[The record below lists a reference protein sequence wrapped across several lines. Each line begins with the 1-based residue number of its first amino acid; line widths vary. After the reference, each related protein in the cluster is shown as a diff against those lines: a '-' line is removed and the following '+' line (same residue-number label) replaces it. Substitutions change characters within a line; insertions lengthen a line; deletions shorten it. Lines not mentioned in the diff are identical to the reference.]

1 MCCFNDYISDEDIFL
16 ISDKLMI
23 HSIKL
28 MAMDLNNKAV
38 VQQKKRREKWRS
50 ILRVFPKAKN

>member
-1 MCCFNDYISDEDIFL
+1 MCCFNGYISDEDIFL

-23 HSIKL
+23 HSTKL
-28 MAMDLNNKAV
+28 MARDLNNKAV
-38 VQQKKRREKWRS
+38 VQQKRREKWRS